1 MLCKKLSQ
9 SGIAIHNASDLFV
22 VFISNAKK
30 QVPLWCQKAGSSRE
44 DGIVIWDYHVICVQR
59 KSSSEA
65 LVWDLDTTL
74 GFPEAFSQYVAK
86 TFRPWLELHPDFQRL
101 YRVVAGPLFLKKFAS
116 DRRHMKTAEGSW
128 IKQPPPYACICAQD
142 GSTHNLEEYVRMSK
156 ETVMLNRA
164 SYEELSNLEPYG
176 AVFTH
181 KSLEDFFGA
190 RTSIENLFKI

>member
-1 MLCKKLSQ
+1 MLY
-9 SGIAIHNASDLFV
+9 LFW
-22 VFISNAKK
+22 FYHFTMN
-30 QVPLWCQKAGSSRE
+30 
-44 DGIVIWDYHVICVQR
+44 HVIYFWPLMHTDSFIFVCREKAVQ
-59 KSSSEA
+59 KP
-65 LVWDLDTTL
+65 LFGILIQHL
-74 GFPEAFSQYVAK
+74 GSLKPFLSMLPRP
-86 TFRPWLELHPDFQRL
+86 FRPWLELHPDFQRL